1 MDLFE
6 IIFFFLVMFMIY
18 TGAMLKDS
26 KNKKKIG
33 QKVKRYTSSEI
44 ESIEQRVKELEEGMF
59 LLQHDITYD
68 SHFEKVIY
76 STKPSNS
83 LFDNSYQV
91 EVQYLSLKEYST
103 ANLII
108 KISLAG
114 KVIKE
119 LETCQISFEDVRSIY
134 EFIFHK
140 IEEMENHNRDI
151 IFSE

>member
-1 MDLFE
+1 MNLFE
-6 IIFFFLVMFMIY
+6 ISFFFLIMFMIY
-18 TGAMLKDS
+18 MAAMLKDS

-33 QKVKRYTSSEI
+33 QKVKRYTSNEI

-76 STKPSNS
+76 STKPSHS

-91 EVQYLSLKEYST
+91 EVQYLSLKEYNT

-119 LETCQISFEDVRSIY
+119 LETCQVSFEDVRSIY
-134 EFIFHK
+134 EFISHK